1 MSRREYNNP
10 QLPPSTGPSPIHYFP
25 FTQNATDVVG
35 DWGTLNGS
43 CSGFS
48 EEGAF
53 FDNNSIGFS
62 KVVNAPNTEFTVI
75 DFEFK
80 VPAVYTSG
88 VYALL
93 RVLFNNDANINFY
106 IAPDWGQE
114 LNASVYS
121 KKNTY
126 AALSLPTIPIIANT
140 YHRITLRQNISSN
153 SCDLFVDGVLRNSG
167 NLCISAD
174 NIMQTMYIGRIE
186 NANTRKFKGHLRNLR
201 FYDIELTN
209 EQIAQL

>member
-10 QLPPSTGPSPIHYFP
+10 QQPITGISPIHHFP

-35 DWGTLNGS
+35 DWGSLGGS

-62 KVVNAPNTEFTVI
+62 KAVNAPNTEFTVI

-121 KKNTY
+121 RKNTY
-126 AALSLPTIPIIANT
+126 TALSLVTIPIIANT
-140 YHRITLRQNISSN
+140 YHRITLRQNISSD

-167 NLCISAD
+167 NLCISSD
-174 NIMQTMYIGRIE
+174 NILQTLYIGRIE
-186 NANTRKFKGHLRNLR
+186 KANTRIFKGHLRNLR

>member
-10 QLPPSTGPSPIHYFP
+10 QLPPSTEPSPIHYFP

-35 DWGTLNGS
+35 DWGTLSGS

-48 EEGAF
+48 EEGAYF
-53 FDNNSIGFS
+53 NNNTGFN
-62 KVVNAPNTEFTVI
+62 KAINAPNTEFTVI

-80 VPAVYTSG
+80 VSTVYTSG
-88 VYALL
+88 LYTLL
-93 RVLFNNDANINFY
+93 RCVFNNSAYINFY

-114 LNASVYS
+114 LNSTVYS
-121 KKNTY
+121 SSNTY
-126 AALSLPTIPIIANT
+126 AGLSLPTIPIIANN
-140 YHRITLRQNISSN
+140 YHRITLRQNISSD

-167 NLCISAD
+167 NLCISSN
-174 NIMQTMYIGRIE
+174 NILQTLYIGRTE
-186 NANTRKFKGHLRNLR
+186 NANTRIFKGHLRNLK